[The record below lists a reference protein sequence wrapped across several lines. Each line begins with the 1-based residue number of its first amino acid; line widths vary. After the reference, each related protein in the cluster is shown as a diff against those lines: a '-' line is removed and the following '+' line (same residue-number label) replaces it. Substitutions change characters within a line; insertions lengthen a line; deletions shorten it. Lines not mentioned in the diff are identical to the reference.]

1 MCGNLYNL
9 FYGHVITMA
18 EKEQQEIQLQEQIDN
33 LHLNIENPTIQDEI
47 KKTSLNPM
55 IEDEVKKTL
64 TSFFNEID
72 LVFDYIDKSI
82 VDNLN
87 NFLKSLD
94 DSERL
99 QDFINDCLP
108 ILKKYEDEIF
118 YIVTTKKKIR
128 TNDFEFLNNIVLF
141 NNLLEF
147 KLFFSE
153 NKNTKRSIV
162 KYLYNIYMSIFILNF
177 GFVSDNNIDDFTQQ
191 LSSFVSNMQTRLI
204 EQEKTE
210 RLKVVDTKNKIY
222 KQKSNLPQAIP
233 QTTPNFGGLL
243 ESLMQNGDIMNLA
256 TDLSK
261 DIQNENL
268 DPMMLLTSMMSGKP
282 DGKIQQL
289 VTNIT
294 SKIESKINNGEL
306 DKNLLEQQAKSILN
320 TVKSTAGGNFEK
332 MFENEM
338 KKH

>member
-9 FYGHVITMA
+9 FYGYVITMT
-18 EKEQQEIQLQEQIDN
+18 EKEQQEIELQEQIDN
-33 LHLNIENPTIQDEI
+33 IDLNIQE
-47 KKTSLNPM
+47 TSLNPI
-55 IEDEVKKTL
+55 IEGEMKKTL

-94 DSERL
+94 DSE
-99 QDFINDCLP
+99 QMKEFITNSLP

-147 KLFFSE
+147 KLFVSE

-162 KYLYNIYMSIFILNF
+162 KYLYNIYMSIFILNV
-177 GFVSDNNIDDFTQQ
+177 GFVNDNNIDDFTQQ
-191 LSSFVSNMQTRLI
+191 LSSFVSSMQTRLT

-210 RLKVVDTKNKIY
+210 QEKIEQLKVVDTKNKIY
-222 KQKSNLPQAIP
+222 KQRPNLPQTSVNLSQA
-233 QTTPNFGGLL
+233 TPNFGGLL

-320 TVKSTAGGNFEK
+320 TVQNTAGGNFGK

-338 KKH
+338 KKQ